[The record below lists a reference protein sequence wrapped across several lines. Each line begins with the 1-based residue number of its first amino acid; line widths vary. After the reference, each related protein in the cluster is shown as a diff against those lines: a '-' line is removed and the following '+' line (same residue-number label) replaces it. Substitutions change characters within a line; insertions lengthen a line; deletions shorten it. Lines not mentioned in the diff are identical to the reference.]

1 MMIVENF
8 RIALASLGANKLR
21 ASLTMLGI
29 MIGVAAVIT
38 LLSIGD
44 GVTRFIAEQ
53 FSGLGSNLVFIIP
66 VQEEPGRPGSD
77 PLAESTL
84 TLRDGELLA
93 DTAVVPGAR
102 FVSPAL
108 LRNAD
113 LQYKG
118 ETYSLLL
125 RASTPN
131 YAQTLNWPV
140 ARGSFYSESEYNGRS
155 RVVVLGSEV
164 VENLFPADID
174 PLGEDI
180 RINGLSF
187 RVIGILETQGANAFG
202 GSQDDIAIVPLTTAQ
217 ERLFNNRSQR
227 TGAFLVDAILI
238 QAADEAAIDSVII
251 DASEVLR
258 QSHDVN
264 FRDADDF
271 QILTQQDF
279 LDAFGSVTS
288 VLTVFLGAIASI
300 SLLVGGIGIM
310 NIMLVSVT
318 ERTRE
323 IGLRKAVGAKRLDIL
338 GQFLTEAV
346 IMAVLGGV
354 LGIILGVIGALA
366 VRTAVPE
373 LDTSVT
379 FNSIGLAV
387 GFSVAVGLFFGIY
400 PASRAAA
407 LNPIDALRFE

>member
-1 MMIVENF
+1 MVVENL

-21 ASLTMLGI
+21 AALTMLGI

-44 GVTRFIAEQ
+44 GVTRFVAEQ

-77 PLAESTL
+77 LLTESTL
-84 TLRDGELLA
+84 TLRDVELLTDPA
-93 DTAVVPGAR
+93 LVPGAEA
-102 FVSPAL
+102 VAPSL
-108 LRNAD
+108 LRE
-113 LQYKG
+113 G
-118 ETYSLLL
+118 ELRYQGEVRLVAL
-125 RASTPN
+125 RASTPD
-131 YAQTLNWPV
+131 YLVAWGLEV
-140 ARGSFYSESEYNGRS
+140 ARGEFFTAAEYNGRS
-155 RVVVLGSEV
+155 RVVVLGPETV
-164 VENLFPADID
+164 TNLFPENVD
-174 PLGEDI
+174 PIGEEI
-180 RINGLSF
+180 KINGLTF
-187 RVIGILETQGANAFG
+187 RVIGVLTEQGAGVFG
-202 GSQDDIAIVPLTTAQ
+202 GSRDDVAIVPLTTAQ
-217 ERLFNNRSQR
+217 DRLFNNRSQR
-227 TGAFLVDAILI
+227 TGEFLVDAILMK
-238 QAADEAAIDSVII
+238 AVDEAAIDGAII

-258 QSHDVN
+258 QSHDIN

-346 IMAVLGGV
+346 IMAVLGGT
-354 LGIILGVIGALA
+354 LGIVLGVIGAFA

-379 FNSIGLAV
+379 FSSIALAV

-400 PASRAAA
+400 PATRAAA
-407 LNPIDALRFE
+407 LNPIEALRFE

>member
-1 MMIVENF
+1 MMVVENL

-66 VQEEPGRPGSD
+66 AQEEPGRPGSD
-77 PLAESTL
+77 PLVESSL
-84 TLRDGELLA
+84 TLRDVELLT
-93 DTAVVPGAR
+93 D
-102 FVSPAL
+102 PAL
-108 LRNAD
+108 LPGA
-113 LQYKG
+113 
-118 ETYSLLL
+118 EAVAPSLLREAELRYAGEVRSVAL
-125 RASTPN
+125 RASTPD
-131 YAQTLNWPV
+131 YLV
-140 ARGSFYSESEYNGRS
+140 AWGLEVAVGEFFTATEYNGRS
-155 RVVVLGSEV
+155 RVVVLGPETV
-164 VENLFPADID
+164 TNLFPENVD
-174 PLGEDI
+174 PIGEEI
-180 RINGLSF
+180 KINGLTF
-187 RVIGILETQGANAFG
+187 RVMGVLASQGAGMFG
-202 GSQDDIAIVPLTTAQ
+202 GSRDDVAIVPLTTAQ
-217 ERLFNNRSQR
+217 DRLFNNRSQR
-227 TGAFLVDAILI
+227 TGEFLVDAILMK
-238 QAADEAAIDSVII
+238 AVDEAAIDGAII

-258 QSHDVN
+258 QSHDIN

-346 IMAVLGGV
+346 IMAVLGGT
-354 LGIILGVIGALA
+354 LGIVLGVIGAFA

-379 FNSIGLAV
+379 FNSIALAV

-400 PASRAAA
+400 PATRAAA

>member
-1 MMIVENF
+1 MVLENL
-8 RIALASLGANKLR
+8 RIAMNSLGANKLR
-21 ASLTMLGI
+21 AALTMLGI

-84 TLRDGELLA
+84 TLRDAELLNDPA
-93 DTAVVPGAR
+93 LVPGAEA
-102 FVSPAL
+102 VAPSL
-108 LRNAD
+108 LRD
-113 LQYKG
+113 G
-118 ETYSLLL
+118 ELRYGGEVRQVSL
-125 RASTPN
+125 RASTPD
-131 YAQTLNWPV
+131 YLATWGLELALGEFFTAV
-140 ARGSFYSESEYNGRS
+140 EYNGRS
-155 RVVVLGSEV
+155 RVVVLGPDTV
-164 VENLFPADID
+164 TNLFPENVD
-174 PLGEDI
+174 PIGEAI
-180 RINGLSF
+180 KINGLNF
-187 RVIGILETQGANAFG
+187 RVIGVLKPEGAGAFG
-202 GSQDDIAIVPLTTAQ
+202 GSRDDLAIVPLTTAQ
-217 ERLFNNRSQR
+217 DRLFNNRSLR
-227 TGAFLVDAILI
+227 TGEFLVDAILMK
-238 QAADEAAIDSVII
+238 AVDDAAIDGAII

-258 QSHDVN
+258 QSHDIN

-346 IMAVLGGV
+346 IMAVLGGTLGIV
-354 LGIILGVIGALA
+354 LGLIGAYA

-379 FNSIGLAV
+379 FDSIALAV

>member
-1 MMIVENF
+1 
-8 RIALASLGANKLR
+8 
-21 ASLTMLGI
+21 MLGI

-93 DTAVVPGAR
+93 DTAVVPGAAS
-102 FVSPAL
+102 VSPAL

-113 LQYKG
+113 LQYRG
-118 ETYSLLL
+118 ETHSLLL
-125 RASTPN
+125 RAATPN

-140 ARGSFYSESEYNGRS
+140 ARGSFFSETEYNGRS

-164 VENLFPADID
+164 VENLFPTDVD

-180 RINGLSF
+180 RVNGLNF
-187 RVIGILETQGANAFG
+187 RVVGILETQGASAFG

-217 ERLFNNRSQR
+217 DRLFNNRSQR
-227 TGAFLVDAILI
+227 TGAFLVDAILM
-238 QAADEAAIDSVII
+238 QAADEAAIDGVII

-258 QSHDVN
+258 QSHDIN

-279 LDAFGSVTS
+279 LEAFGSVTG

-346 IMAVLGGV
+346 IMSLLGGT
-354 LGIILGVIGALA
+354 LGITLGLIGATA
-366 VRTAVPE
+366 VRAAVPE

>member
-1 MMIVENF
+1 MVF
-8 RIALASLGANKLR
+8 FFFWIALASLGANKLR

-93 DTAVVPGAR
+93 DTAVVPGASS
-102 FVSPAL
+102 VSPAL

-113 LQYKG
+113 LQYRG
-118 ETYSLLL
+118 EAHSLLL
-125 RASTPN
+125 RAATPN
-131 YAQTLNWPV
+131 YAQTLSWPV
-140 ARGSFYSESEYNGRS
+140 ARGAFFTDVEYNGRS
-155 RVVVLGSEV
+155 RVVVLGSEA

-180 RINGLSF
+180 RINGLNF

-238 QAADEAAIDSVII
+238 QAAEDAAIDGVII

-258 QSHDVN
+258 QSHDIN
-264 FRDADDF
+264 FRDEDDF

-346 IMAVLGGV
+346 IMALLGGT
-354 LGIILGVIGALA
+354 LGIILGVIGAMG
-366 VRTAVPE
+366 VHTAVPE

-379 FNSIGLAV
+379 VNSIALAV

>member
-1 MMIVENF
+1 MVFENL

-21 ASLTMLGI
+21 AALTMLGI

-84 TLRDGELLA
+84 TLRDAELLNDPA
-93 DTAVVPGAR
+93 LVPGAEA
-102 FVSPAL
+102 VAPSL
-108 LRNAD
+108 LRD
-113 LQYKG
+113 G
-118 ETYSLLL
+118 ELRYGGEVRQVSL
-125 RASTPN
+125 RASTPD
-131 YAQTLNWPV
+131 YLATWGLELALGEFFTAV
-140 ARGSFYSESEYNGRS
+140 EYNGRS
-155 RVVVLGSEV
+155 RVVVLGPDTV
-164 VENLFPADID
+164 TNLFPENVD
-174 PLGEDI
+174 PIGEAI
-180 RINGLSF
+180 KINGLNF
-187 RVIGILETQGANAFG
+187 RVIGVLKPEGAGAFG
-202 GSQDDIAIVPLTTAQ
+202 GSRDDLAIVPLTTAQ
-217 ERLFNNRSQR
+217 DRLFNNRSLR
-227 TGAFLVDAILI
+227 TGEFLVDAILMK
-238 QAADEAAIDSVII
+238 AVDDAAIDGAII

-258 QSHDVN
+258 QSHDIN

-346 IMAVLGGV
+346 IMAVLGGTLGIV
-354 LGIILGVIGALA
+354 LGLIGAYA

-379 FNSIGLAV
+379 FDSIALAV

>member
-1 MMIVENF
+1 MIVENL

-44 GVTRFIAEQ
+44 GVTRFVAEQ

-66 VQEEPGRPGSD
+66 VQEPGRPGSD
-77 PLAESTL
+77 PLTESSLTL
-84 TLRDGELLA
+84 RDAALLADPARVPGAAAVAPAVLRDGELRYGG
-93 DTAVVPGAR
+93 TVR
-102 FVSPAL
+102 SVS
-108 LRNAD
+108 
-113 LQYKG
+113 
-118 ETYSLLL
+118 L
-125 RASTPN
+125 RASTPD
-131 YAQTLNWPV
+131 YLAAWGLEM
-140 ARGSFYSESEYNGRS
+140 ARGEFFTAVEYNGRS
-155 RVVVLGSEV
+155 RVVVLGPETV
-164 VENLFPADID
+164 TNFFPEDVD
-174 PLGEDI
+174 PIGEDI
-180 RINGLSF
+180 KINGLTF
-187 RVIGILETQGANAFG
+187 RVVGVLMARGAGMFG
-202 GSQDDIAIVPLTTAQ
+202 GSRDDVAIVPLSTAQ

-227 TGAFLVDAILI
+227 TGAFLVDAILMK
-238 QAADEAAIDSVII
+238 AVDEAAINGAII

-258 QSHDVN
+258 QSHDIN

-279 LDAFGSVTS
+279 LAAFGSVTS

-354 LGIILGVIGALA
+354 LGIVLGVVGA
-366 VRTAVPE
+366 VGVQTAVPE
-373 LDTSVT
+373 LDTTVT
-379 FNSIGLAV
+379 FNSIALAV

-400 PASRAAA
+400 PASRAAT
-407 LNPIDALRFE
+407 LNPIEALRFE